1 MLFPPFGWSQL
12 FRQGPGAEPARAARI
27 RVRRFA
33 GPGVYA
39 GKMEPIR
46 IAHLTDQHVG
56 RVTPFAVQ
64 QEAVALTNAEEPD
77 LVVITGDFV
86 CHSQMYLDQMVELM
100 RGFKAPVLGVLG
112 NHDHWAGGDEVAA
125 ALRRA
130 GVEVLR
136 NANTT
141 VSVHHQRLQIVGL
154 DDAYT
159 GHARIDKAVAG
170 LRRDVPVLA
179 LSHIAEE
186 ADQLWHH
193 GVPLVLAGHT
203 HGGQITV
210 ARLHEIS
217 IGHIGGH
224 KYVHGLYGSRGNHHE
239 VNGGAVYVGAGI
251 GASVMPFRLGERG
264 KREIT
269 IFEFG
274 CRPGEFEEP
283 DFEQTP
289 LPGRLPSPAKMRRRA
304 EKVVRKRHRR
314 SQRNTVEIRRLPR

>member
-12 FRQGPGAEPARAARI
+12 FRQAPSAQPARPTNI

-39 GKMEPIR
+39 GAMEPIR

-56 RVTPFAVQ
+56 RVTPFSVQ

-77 LVVITGDFV
+77 LVVISGDFV
-86 CHSQMYLDQMVELM
+86 CHSQMYLDQLVELV

-112 NHDHWAGGDEVAA
+112 NHDHWAGADEVVA
-125 ALRRA
+125 ALRRG

-136 NANTT
+136 NANTM
-141 VSVHHQRLQIVGL
+141 VSVHGQHLQVVGL

-193 GVPLVLAGHT
+193 GIPLVLAGHT

-217 IGHIGGH
+217 VGRIAGHR
-224 KYVHGLYGSRGNHHE
+224 YVHGLYGSRQAHRDMKS
-239 VNGGAVYVGAGI
+239 GAVYVGAGI

-283 DFEQTP
+283 DSEQTP
-289 LPGRLPSPAKMRRRA
+289 LPGRLPSPEKMRRRA

-314 SQRNTVEIRRLPR
+314 SQRNTVEIKRR